1 VKVALIQLPLQSH
14 DYVYSL
20 ENIPL
25 AAGYLASYASA
36 LNVPADI
43 IICPADISNLGGD
56 AAILRWV
63 EEIRPDMVG
72 FSCYLWNVQRTLHL
86 CSKIRQSLEDCYIV
100 LGGPE
105 VTQDNDFL
113 LSCESFHFGVE
124 GEGEE
129 TFVELLNAA
138 AHGMQGVFDIPGLMV
153 RQGSKAVFTKPRSL
167 MTNLDRVPS
176 PYLNGILAPGLNK
189 GMVMETV
196 RGCPMRCAYCYYHKS
211 APVVRTFSAGRI
223 GEELRWAGRN
233 GIGEVTLIDPCFARR
248 PGLEV
253 LLAEMAAARE
263 EQMRFSCEL
272 IGQDITPV
280 LVDALVAAG
289 LAHVEIGLQS
299 TNEKA
304 LRNIGRPFA
313 RGAFIHGVRLL
324 RSAGV
329 RVMTDIMV
337 GLPGDTLKDVKRSID
352 FVLAEDLCD
361 DLSLYPLSLL
371 PGTKLRHKAQQF
383 GINYQHEPP
392 YLVTKTSHMDCEDIR
407 EAFTYAE
414 EATGTDLFPVELPR
428 MGGSKEHKTRKIVH
442 KIVINDNCKSLN
454 VSPGEIGQ
462 ALCIEVLGRAFLNS
476 LDSLRRIVQAL
487 LVENPFTLVSWI
499 MPEEAFR
506 INKTAE
512 FITSAGI
519 GKAHPIDSEYMDTF
533 TPKRSCQL
541 FLKGNTANG
550 GCIYTQI
557 PLHPDPSR
565 PIWAALPEDAG
576 PEEEELHS
584 RHMEGLLGFKPDIR
598 YHDLEADRNDALDKA
613 LTAINVS
620 P

>member
-1 VKVALIQLPLQSH
+1 MKVALIQLPLQSH

-20 ENIPL
+20 ENMPL

-36 LNVPADI
+36 GNVPTDI
-43 IICPADISNLGGD
+43 IICPADIANLGGD

-72 FSCYLWNVQRTLHL
+72 FSCYLWNIQRTLYL
-86 CSKIRQSLEDCYIV
+86 CSVIRQSLEDCIIV

-105 VTQDNDFL
+105 VTADNDFL
-113 LSCESFHFGVE
+113 LSHDCFHFGVA

-129 TFVELLNAA
+129 TFVDLLNAA
-138 AHGMQGVFDIPGLMV
+138 AHGMQGVLDIPGLMV
-153 RQGSKAVFTKPRSL
+153 RQGPKAVFTKPRSL
-167 MTNLDRVPS
+167 LTNLDRVPS
-176 PYLNGILAPGLNK
+176 PYLNNILTPGLNK

-211 APVVRTFSAGRI
+211 SPVVRTFRAGRI
-223 GEELRWAGRN
+223 GEELRWAGQK
-233 GIGEVTLIDPCFARR
+233 GIHEATIIDPCFVRR
-248 PGLEV
+248 PDLDV
-253 LLAEMAAARE
+253 LLAAMASARSDKL
-263 EQMRFSCEL
+263 RFSCEL
-272 IGQDITPV
+272 IAEDITPV

-304 LRNIGRPFA
+304 LRNINRPFE
-313 RGAFIHGVRLL
+313 RDAFIHGVRLL

-329 RVMTDIMV
+329 RVMTDIMA
-337 GLPGDTLKDVKRSID
+337 GLPGDTLGDVKRSID
-352 FVLAEDLCD
+352 FVLAQDLCD
-361 DLSLYPLSLL
+361 DLSLYPLSIL
-371 PGTKLRHKAQQF
+371 PGTKLRHKARQF

-392 YLVTKTSHMDCEDIR
+392 YLVTKTFHMDCDEIR

-414 EATGTDLFPVELPR
+414 EATGRDLFPVELPR
-428 MGGSKEHKTRKIVH
+428 IGPSKGHKNGKTVQR
-442 KIVINDNCKSLN
+442 IVIDDSGKGLH
-454 VSPGEIGQ
+454 VSPCEIGQ
-462 ALCIEVLGRAFLNS
+462 ALCIEVPGRIFLDS
-476 LDSLRRIVQAL
+476 RDSLRTTMQAL

-499 MPEEAFR
+499 IPEEAFHTD
-506 INKTAE
+506 KTSE
-512 FITSAGI
+512 FITSVGI
-519 GKAHPIDSEYMDTF
+519 GKAHPIDSEYMATF

-541 FLKGNTANG
+541 FLKGSTTNG

-576 PEEEELHS
+576 PEEEQSHS

-598 YHDLEADRNDALDKA
+598 YHDLEAHRHDALDDL
-613 LTAINVS
+613 LTERNIS
-620 P
+620 S